1 MQIQA
6 RITVLKLIYLNMN
19 WPVKVCQMTVQK
31 KQQTIQLKV
40 QLHIIWTAD
49 FALLLLLL
57 FIYGLAVNKSRV

>member
-1 MQIQA
+1 
-6 RITVLKLIYLNMN
+6 MN